1 MTRTDLHAILE
12 AILAFAG
19 STIHGAAF
27 ASPQILK
34 SFADLG
40 VLVPAGHLAEVACDE
55 CDEHHM
61 ASIIATGAGKR
72 AVCLRSGLEFIPEGD
87 LTVYGVRAAPLVD
100 MLAESL
106 DRQRRLAQPRL
117 APFLWSLGSFGHL
130 NFQVGVYFLLQAAD
144 VERFNDAIGWLARE
158 PRYDAVAVLT
168 NERRDLSNLVLPGD
182 GRVVRLLDYICIND
196 RRRWTLDKT
205 RLAERVIPQRLLRPN
220 LRGRPKSAYA
230 LAAQLIPEI
239 DHDGTLRALTS
250 KRARHRVVLAA
261 ARARHGD
268 KTKLSRAPCEQA
280 FENYL
285 RANPSGERASR
296 RKLEF

>member
-1 MTRTDLHAILE
+1 MTRADLHAIVE
-12 AILAFAG
+12 SILAFAG

-27 ASPQILK
+27 APSESLK
-34 SFADLG
+34 SLADLG
-40 VLVPAGHLAEVACDE
+40 VLVPTGYLAEVACDE

-87 LTVYGVRAAPLVD
+87 LTVYGVRAAPLVG

-106 DRQRRLAQPRL
+106 DRQRRWAQPRV

-130 NFQVGVYFLLQAAD
+130 NFQVGVYFLLQAGD
-144 VERFNDAIGWLARE
+144 VEHVNDAIGWLARE

-168 NERRDLSNLVLPGD
+168 NERRDLSNLALPCD
-182 GRVVRLLDYICIND
+182 GRVVRLLDYICTND
-196 RRRWTLDKT
+196 RSRWELDRT
-205 RLAERVIPQRLLRPN
+205 RLAERVIPQRLLRLN
-220 LRGRPKSAYA
+220 VRGRPKSAYA
-230 LAAQLIPEI
+230 LAARLIPEV
-239 DHDGTLRALTS
+239 DRDGTLQTLTS

-268 KTKLSRAPCEQA
+268 KTKLSREPCEQA
-280 FENYL
+280 FQDYL
-285 RANPSGERASR
+285 RANPSGERESR
-296 RKLEF
+296 RKLES